1 MTYIKDLKEHERLTQ
16 PLLVKE
22 VKNGTTTKGSPYLSM
37 TLQDKTGFIDAKMW
51 DAKDSDQELV
61 QTGKIIN
68 FTFEVL
74 NYKDNLQLRVNRAEK
89 IDENDINLDDFVIS
103 SENSEEKRRNIA
115 NQLVMSIQNETY
127 KKLVIGV
134 IQAVGD
140 KYFTFPAASKI
151 HHSWFGGLS
160 DHSLSMATLA
170 DKICQHYPQLNRD
183 LLVSAALIHDVGKTV
198 ELSGPVTTE
207 YTLAGKLEGHIS
219 IGNEMLDEVAKK
231 LNLENEEET
240 ILMHHMVLSH
250 HGKMEFGSPVVPML
264 MEAEVLSLIDNMDA
278 RITTLTGALASTKE
292 GQWTSKLFSLEN
304 RQFFKPNKK

>member
-89 IDENDINLDDFVIS
+89 IDENNVNLDDFVIS

-115 NQLVMSIQNETY
+115 NQLVMSIQNEIY

-170 DKICQHYPQLNRD
+170 DTICQHYPQLNRD

-278 RITTLTGALASTKE
+278 RITTLTGALANTKE

-304 RQFFKPNKK
+304 RQFYKPNKK